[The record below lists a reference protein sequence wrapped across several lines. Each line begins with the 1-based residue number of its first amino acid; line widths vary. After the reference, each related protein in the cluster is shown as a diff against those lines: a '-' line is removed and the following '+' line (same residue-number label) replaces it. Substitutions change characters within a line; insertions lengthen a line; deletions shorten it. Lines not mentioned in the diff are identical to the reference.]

1 MKIQL
6 VSNKSNKKSLNKKQK
21 IEVFIDVVNNS
32 KADLILFPGWT
43 LAEDTDIHQLE
54 KKVANKSVSAFFELS
69 IPTRS
74 KSDSL
79 SSNRLFFLSD
89 GKIEDLGSHQHF
101 STSKGATLKKIN
113 SFVDDFEE
121 KRKKVVCGKVVRVV
135 ICGEMNVL
143 KTIKDKNYEA
153 SIRYPGSDE
162 AVRFERLLAETDI
175 ILNYLHSPQYS
186 RQHIHGR
193 RREFFSNDK
202 KVFVSTNNYDEG
214 VSFSKTVQY
223 HYHDGVE
230 CTLGKPEKGKH
241 DCMIRIVEI

>member
-6 VSNKSNKKSLNKKQK
+6 VSNKKSLNKKQK
-21 IEVFIDVVNNS
+21 REVFIDVVNNS

-43 LAEDTDIHQLE
+43 LDEGSDIRQLE

-69 IPTRS
+69 PTSS
-74 KSDSL
+74 KSNSL

-101 STSKGATLKKIN
+101 TSSKGATLNKIN

-143 KTIKDKNYEA
+143 KNIKDKNYEA

-193 RREFFSNDK
+193 RRGFFSNDK
-202 KVFVSTNNYDEG
+202 KVFVSTNNYDER

-230 CTLGKPEKGKH
+230 CTLEKPEKGKH
-241 DCMIRIVEI
+241 DCMLRIVEI